1 MQKNIKQAFEQ
12 APWRIQLR
20 SFVWILLVVVCFFAV
35 AIFNLNI
42 SSRTYA
48 AGVAIQDLETEK
60 RNTMRQIADLRHQL
74 AMIKSSAEME
84 KRLGE
89 LGYERISDPDELVYL
104 VIPGYLGEQPVYEIP
119 VSQKDDSVTLI
130 KPAYTQS
137 LWELIIQQTLNF
149 SKAPERIL
157 R

>member
-20 SFVWILLVVVCFFAV
+20 NVVWILLVVVCFFTV

-48 AGVAIQDLETEK
+48 AGVAIQDLESEK
-60 RNTMRQIADLRHQL
+60 NNTLRQIADLRHQL
-74 AMIKSSAEME
+74 AMIKSSSEME

-89 LGYERISDPDELVYL
+89 LGYERISDPEELVYL
-104 VIPGYLGEQPVYEIP
+104 VVPGYLGEQPVYELP
-119 VSQKDDSVTLI
+119 SSHKDESLTLI

-137 LWELIIQQTLNF
+137 LWEFFTQQTLDF
-149 SKAPERIL
+149 GKTQERIF